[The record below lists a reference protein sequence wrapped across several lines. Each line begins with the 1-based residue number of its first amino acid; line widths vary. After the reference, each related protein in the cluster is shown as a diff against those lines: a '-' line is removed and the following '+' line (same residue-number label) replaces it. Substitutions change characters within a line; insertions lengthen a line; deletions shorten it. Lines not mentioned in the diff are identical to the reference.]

1 LQGDDRLREIETG
14 VGKTLKVEEY
24 ANNSDF
30 YMFCMFYVLSYDVMN
45 E

>member
-1 LQGDDRLREIETG
+1 MITFVDRHPQR
-14 VGKTLKVEEY
+14 Y
-24 ANNSDF
+24 SDF